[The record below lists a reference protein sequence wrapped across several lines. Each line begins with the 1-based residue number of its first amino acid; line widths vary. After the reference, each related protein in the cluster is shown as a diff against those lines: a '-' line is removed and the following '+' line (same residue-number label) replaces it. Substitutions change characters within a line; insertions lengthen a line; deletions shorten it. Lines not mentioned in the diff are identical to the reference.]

1 MGSQLDH
8 SPYRVLVRSRRK
20 WLLTACRLFTVP
32 LGFCRRKKI
41 AKVIHTIFNLEAK
54 KVYLGCVLVPSGEIK
69 GRKPELILLWLN
81 FSPSVDD
88 HLLSSLPET

>member
-8 SPYRVLVRSRRK
+8 SPYISVVESRRK
-20 WLLTACRLFTVP
+20 CLLTACRLFPVP

-54 KVYLGCVLVPSGEIK
+54 PVCLGCVLVPSGEMK
-69 GRKPELILLWLN
+69 GEEPALILLWLN
-81 FSPSVDD
+81 FLPSIDD
-88 HLLSSLPET
+88 HPLSSPPET